1 MIWISL
7 WIQPIRKLVSVLLI
21 PILSMI
27 SVLVQWAAQR
37 LTILL
42 LN

>member
-7 WIQPIRKLVSVLLI
+7 WIQPIRRLANALLI
-21 PILSMI
+21 RILSMI
-27 SVLVQWAAQR
+27 FVLVQWAAQR